1 MGQEK
6 TASFKERNQ
15 SEGKGKEAVGYP
27 RGARKD
33 ARVIAVFESIFL
45 YSFNEQTWFMLEVH
59 WVMSGNEVI
68 WFDAQSA
75 GTNASSKQTGARDD
89 RRFRI
94 ISSQGDWISIYKAPA
109 QGVEGREER

>member
-89 RRFRI
+89 RRHRI
-94 ISSQGDWISIYKAPA
+94 ISSQGD
-109 QGVEGREER
+109 